1 MGRIT
6 LWIICAGLLVILVL
20 RVFDSSQENSS
31 PKLPAD
37 LADAPDLLMAT
48 ATILQYRPDGTLNYR
63 LTARQIRHFDSENIT
78 RLRDAKLHLIDTDGK
93 PPWDI
98 SARSG
103 EIRQIREQQTTG
115 QSTEDVVFLEDQ
127 VEMSQENPDGSFV
140 RLQTPSIY
148 YYPER
153 QYAET
158 TQNVMIDTDVGRTK
172 AIGLQ
177 GELQQGLLRLFS
189 SDEERVHTIV
199 LRNQFR

>member
-1 MGRIT
+1 MAKIST
-6 LWIICAGLLVILVL
+6 WVVCAGLLVVCVL
-20 RVFDSSQENSS
+20 MVFDSAEESS
-31 PKLPAD
+31 RAPLPAD
-37 LADAPDLLMAT
+37 LADAPNLLMAT
-48 ATILQYRPDGTLNYR
+48 ATILQYREDGTLNYR
-63 LTARQIRHFDSENIT
+63 LAASQIRHFDAENIT
-78 RLRDAKLHLIDTDGK
+78 RLQDASLHLLDSEGK

-98 SARSG
+98 QARTG
-103 EIRQIREQQTTG
+103 EIRQNLSPG
-115 QSTEDVVFLEDQ
+115 QPAEEVVFLNDQ
-127 VEMSQENPDGSFV
+127 VEMTQEYPDGSFV
-140 RLQTPSIY
+140 RVNTPSIY

-189 SDEERVHTIV
+189 SEEERVHTIV

>member
-1 MGRIT
+1 MAKIT
-6 LWIICAGLLVILVL
+6 TWVICAGLLVMIVL
-20 RVFDSSQENSS
+20 MVFDSAEETART
-31 PKLPAD
+31 PLLPSD
-37 LADAPDLLMAT
+37 LADAPNLLMTT
-48 ATILQYRPDGTLNYR
+48 ATILQYREDGTLNYR
-63 LTARQIRHFDSENIT
+63 LKAGQIRHFDAENVT
-78 RLRDAKLHLIDTDGK
+78 RLRDASLHLIDTEGK

-98 SARSG
+98 QARSG
-103 EIRQIREQQTTG
+103 EIRQHQTPG
-115 QSTEDVVFLEDQ
+115 QPAEEVVFLNDQ
-127 VEMSQENPDGSFV
+127 VEMTQEHPDGSFV

-148 YYPER
+148 YYSER

-189 SDEERVHTIV
+189 SAEERVHTIV